1 MRGLGQP
8 GACPQKYK
16 SVIVSLALGRKDRSD
31 VAGRTLSDF
40 LNQALIGGPSRRLC
54 VERVRQRFPGDI

>member
-16 SVIVSLALGRKDRSD
+16 SVIGSLALGRKDRSD

-40 LNQALIGGPSRRLC
+40 LNQALIGGPLAASLR
-54 VERVRQRFPGDI
+54 